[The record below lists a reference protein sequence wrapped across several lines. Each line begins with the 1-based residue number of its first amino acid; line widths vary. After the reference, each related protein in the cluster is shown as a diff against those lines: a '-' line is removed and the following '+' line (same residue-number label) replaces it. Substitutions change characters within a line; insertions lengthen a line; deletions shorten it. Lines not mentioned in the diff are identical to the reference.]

1 MFNAHQFMHAWS
13 APSAANK
20 EIRRRQEDLSTKT
33 FPYCQEKT
41 MTMDLAE

>member
-20 EIRRRQEDLSTKT
+20 EIRRRQGDLRTRI
-33 FPYCQEKT
+33 FPYSQEKT
-41 MTMDLAE
+41 MTIDLDE